1 MSIFGMFK
9 SKEEVIEDL
18 RNEIEMLKRDK
29 YILSRK
35 LVGAADARNEADVRL
50 EAEKVDFKLEASQYL
65 LDHKLVLNELENDHK
80 IEVSDLKNTIKRL
93 EEEVPLAVDN
103 AVIDAQNRYVDLENQ
118 LEERYNKMFKT
129 LQSDLEDAKSHY
141 RKNLKSEYKDKIDSL
156 EKSNK
161 SLTESN
167 IKLTSELKASAHMQG
182 VLEGQVESLQSVVES
197 LVGALPE
204 VSANIT
210 TPDVTVSNAGNNG
223 HIKG

>member
-35 LVGAADARNEADVRL
+35 LVGAADARNEAEVRL
-50 EAEKVDFKLEASQYL
+50 EAEKVDYKLEVTKYM
-65 LDHKLVLNELENDHK
+65 LDHKLVLNEIENDHK

-93 EEEVPLAVDN
+93 EEEVPLAVEN
-103 AVIDAQNRYVDLENQ
+103 AVIDAHNEYVELENA
-118 LEERYNKMFKT
+118 LEEKYSKMFKT
-129 LQSDLEDAKSHY
+129 LQSVPEDAKSHY
-141 RKNLKSEYKDKIDSL
+141 RKNLKAEYKEKIDSL

-167 IKLTSELKASAHMQG
+167 IKLTSELKASAHMHG
-182 VLEGQVESLQSVVES
+182 TVEGQLEALQDIMSD
-197 LVGALPE
+197 LVGALPT

-210 TPDVTVSNAGNNG
+210 TPDVNVSNAGNNG
-223 HIKG
+223 QIKG